1 MAALLVFGVE
11 KDGEAWVVLEAA
23 CHIIPISTNNFY
35 NDMDKFS

>member
-1 MAALLVFGVE
+1 MASLLVFGVE
-11 KDGEAWVVLEAA
+11 KVGVLEAA